1 MACQAGDVAKEMKTE
16 DLALLLTKRGGGSW
30 FFAGFQ
36 WFKRPV
42 AHNVEDLCSTGL
54 ALAEMGELEEALK
67 DHEQAR
73 SLAEDNNFLQSS
85 LGADILVNM
94 GIAKAW
100 CHETR
105 CLPYLVSL

>member
-1 MACQAGDVAKEMKTE
+1 MAEVGD
-16 DLALLLTKRGGGSW
+16 
-30 FFAGFQ
+30 
-36 WFKRPV
+36 
-42 AHNVEDLCSTGL
+42 
-54 ALAEMGELEEALK
+54 LEEALK

-105 CLPYLVSL
+105 CFAVFGEFVRSAKKSP

>member
-1 MACQAGDVAKEMKTE
+1 MGAVGI
-16 DLALLLTKRGGGSW
+16 
-30 FFAGFQ
+30 AGFQ
-36 WFKRPV
+36 LKLCCNV
-42 AHNVEDLCSTGL
+42 ATGL
-54 ALAEMGELEEALK
+54 ALAEVGDLEEALK

-73 SLAEDNNFLQSS
+73 SLAEENHFLQSS